1 MIKDIVSNGPFMN
14 VMGGSSYTP
23 FINMSNHSAGMV
35 RWNGNTNS
43 LEIYDGSNWMIL
55 SNSVAS
61 VGLTPEAVSLLEWA
75 REKRNEEV
83 KIKALADKHPGIK
96 DLKEKLDIM
105 LALVKDY
112 DETR

>member
-1 MIKDIVSNGPFMN
+1 MIKDVVSNGLFLN
-14 VMGGSSYTP
+14 VTGGGSYTP
-23 FINMSNHSAGMV
+23 YVNMTNSSAGML
-35 RWNGNTNS
+35 RYNGSTQN
-43 LEIYDGSNWMIL
+43 LEVYDGAIWLTFSSN
-55 SNSVAS
+55 VAG

-75 REKRNEEV
+75 REKRNEEA

-105 LALVKDY
+105 MALVKDY